1 MHLRMLVKRSIGV
14 AIVLFWCLMNVL
26 LIRRQVWNP
35 PSPIALRGG
44 EKITDRIEEWWAVFH
59 HGEKIGYAT
68 QTINPKLQ
76 GYEIQDYSMLR
87 LQLLGT
93 TQIATMRA
101 AVDVDSEWAL
111 KQFDFELQSRE
122 MHFRARG
129 HVLPGKLSVETISAG
144 HATTR
149 DIPLT
154 QTPYV
159 LAALK
164 PYVATQQLEPKKE
177 YRFWTFDPATLSQQV
192 TTITIEARE
201 HIRIGERSEP
211 AMRVRQQFKGI
222 SVVSWLDGQGRMLK
236 EESPAGLSLIRQSRE
251 EARSL
256 SRSLPLDLIAQTSIP
271 SDVPIPEPNRKR
283 LLKLKLSGFDL
294 MSFPLSGGRQRLDSD
309 RLEITLEQLKTN
321 PSVSIPVEDRRVSS
335 FLQATPF
342 MQSDHPRIRAL
353 AQTIIAGETDARKAA
368 LLIKDWV
375 YQKIAKEP
383 TVSIPSALE
392 VLQNRKGDCNE
403 HTVLLNALARAAGIP
418 AKTAVGVVYLRGAFY
433 YHAWSEVWLGDWIS
447 LDSVLDQFPAD
458 VTHVKFLEGDI
469 DRQIDIL
476 QLIGKL
482 KIQVLEVS

>member
-1 MHLRMLVKRSIGV
+1 MLVKRTIGV

-26 LIRRQVWNP
+26 LVRRQLWTP
-35 PSPIALRGG
+35 PPPIPLRGG
-44 EKITDRIEEWWAVFH
+44 EKITERIEEWWAVFH
-59 HGEKIGYAT
+59 GSEKIGYAT
-68 QTINPKLQ
+68 QTINPKLE
-76 GYEIQDYSMLR
+76 GYEIRDYSLLR

-93 TQIATMRA
+93 TQTATMRA
-101 AVDVDSEWAL
+101 TVDVDSEWAL
-111 KQFDFELQSRE
+111 KNFDFRLQSRE
-122 MHFRARG
+122 MNFNARG

-144 HATTR
+144 HVATR

-154 QTPYV
+154 QPPYV

-164 PYVATQQLEPKKE
+164 PYIATQQLEPQKE

-192 TTITIEARE
+192 TTIVIEARE
-201 HIRIGERSEP
+201 HIRIGERTEP

-222 SVVSWLDGQGRMLK
+222 SVVSWLDGRGRILK
-236 EESPAGLSLIRQSRE
+236 EESPAGLSLIRQSPE
-251 EARSL
+251 EARNL
-256 SRSLPLDLIAQTSIP
+256 SRPQSLPLDLIAQTSIP
-271 SDVPIPEPNRKR
+271 SDVAIPEPGRKH

-294 MSFPLSGGRQRLDSD
+294 TSFALSGGRQRLDSD
-309 RLEITLEQLKTN
+309 RLEITLEQIEPK
-321 PSVSIPVEDRRVSS
+321 SFVAIPVEDRRVSS

-353 AQTIIAGETDARKAA
+353 AQSIVAGEKNGYKAT

-375 YQKIAKEP
+375 YNKIAKEP
-383 TVSIPSALE
+383 TVSIPNALE
-392 VLQNRKGDCNE
+392 VLQSKKGDCNE
-403 HTVLLNALARAAGIP
+403 HTVLFNALARAAGIP

-433 YHAWSEVWLGDWIS
+433 YHAWSEVWLGEWIS

-469 DRQIDIL
+469 DRQMDIL

-482 KIQVLEVS
+482 KINVLEAS